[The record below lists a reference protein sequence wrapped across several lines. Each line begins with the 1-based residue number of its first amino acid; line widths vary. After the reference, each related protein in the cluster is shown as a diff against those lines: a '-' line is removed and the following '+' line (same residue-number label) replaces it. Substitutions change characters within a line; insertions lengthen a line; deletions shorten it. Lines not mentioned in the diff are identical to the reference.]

1 MVKEN
6 VMNRAKL
13 NSLSFDILV
22 NVILALV
29 MFITVYPFLYVASVS
44 LSEPYAVMQNRVT
57 FFPIGFNINAYK
69 AVASNPYIWI
79 SYKNTIVYTTV
90 GTMVNLLLTTTM
102 AYSLSKKYL
111 FGKKFFSIFTVF
123 TMFFSGGII
132 PNYILVNKLGLID
145 SMWALILPIAI
156 GTWNLMVMR
165 TFFQGL
171 PEEIEEAATIDG
183 CNPAQVLIKIV
194 LPVSKPILATM
205 TLFYAVWHWNAYFS
219 ALVYLNDKEKYPLQI
234 LLQQILIT
242 GETSFANNVVSI
254 EDTQLLISDT
264 VKYATIMIAI
274 LPVIMVYPFLQKYF
288 IKGILI
294 GSVKG

>member
-1 MVKEN
+1 MK
-6 VMNRAKL
+6 RIHL
-13 NSLSFDILV
+13 HSLFFDIFVHLF
-22 NVILALV
+22 LAIVLF
-29 MFITVYPFLYVASVS
+29 MTLYPFLYVFSVS
-44 LSEPYAVMQNRVT
+44 LSEPYAVMQNRIT
-57 FFPIGFNINAYK
+57 FFPVGLNVNAYK
-69 AVASNPYIWI
+69 AVLSNPYIWI
-79 SYKNTIVYTTV
+79 SYRNTIFYTVT
-90 GTMVNLLLTTTM
+90 GTAVNLLLTTTM

-111 FGKKFFSIFTVF
+111 FGRKFFSIFTVF

-145 SMWALILPIAI
+145 TMWALILPIAI

-171 PEEIEEAATIDG
+171 PEETEEAATLDG
-183 CNPAQVLIKIV
+183 CNPAQVLFKIV
-194 LPVSKPILATM
+194 LPVSKPILATIS
-205 TLFYAVWHWNAYFS
+205 LFYAVWHWNSYFS
-219 ALVYLNDKEKYPLQI
+219 PLIYLNDKEKYPLQI

-264 VKYATIMIAI
+264 VKYATIMVVI
-274 LPVIMVYPFLQKYF
+274 LPVIMIYPFLQKYF